1 MLFYAL
7 VLLKANTTVLLLLG
21 VPFFSH
27 SEEESLALGR
37 QETECGGTERAGS
50 ICSGLLVCHLRSGIQ
65 QVEG

>member
-27 SEEESLALGR
+27 SEEES
-37 QETECGGTERAGS
+37 GS
-50 ICSGLLVCHLRSGIQ
+50 WKTGNRVRWNRESRLDL
-65 QVEG
+65 